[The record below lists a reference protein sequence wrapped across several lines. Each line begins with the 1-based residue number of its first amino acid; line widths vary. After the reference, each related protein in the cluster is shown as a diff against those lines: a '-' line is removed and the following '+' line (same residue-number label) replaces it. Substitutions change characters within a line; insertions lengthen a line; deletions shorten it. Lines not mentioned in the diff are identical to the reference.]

1 MIPERKILLLLASA
15 KPEAYLYRVV
25 NVTHRALVKVSH
37 LFLQPLFVYRPH
49 LLEQYHA
56 ILTQSRT
63 RAGNVDMRGQTCLTH
78 SRRYCRRDYSGAV
91 FVANVVLDYK
101 HRPQSPLLTT
111 YNRAQI
117 SIINISALYVHFK
130 FREKSFPL
138 LLFLLSY
145 LFLPD
150 ATHFKRPRAGK
161 CAFFFCFRN
170 PAPLSIYEMSCIL
183 SVNLEKQLTLLYEL
197 LYNYYVFISSE
208 RMELMKEKLNRF
220 FKISERGSTIKTE
233 IVAGLTTFFAMAYIV
248 VTNPNQVVGFN
259 FGGDFST
266 IWNAVYVA
274 SILVAVI
281 GTLLYAFYAKM
292 PFAQACGMGLNS
304 FFFVA
309 FIAPE
314 IAGGDVVAGYREG
327 LCIILLSG
335 VLFLVLSLTGARQ
348 YIAKALPDCL
358 KKAIPAGIGLF
369 IAFIG
374 FKNVGIIQENM
385 YTFVQFFDFNGM
397 IDAVG
402 MSYGELIAGNAT
414 GAVSDAVLASY
425 SSYFG
430 NPDVLTNPEALKIV
444 VSGFDAWCIM
454 APVVIALLGLFAIAV
469 LEKKNVKGSV
479 IIAIAGATVLY
490 YIATWQLPSFEL
502 GQIGQSF
509 VDFGSIGIFGA
520 FEGFTIFAGGIGAIV
535 NAIVLTITFTLVDM
549 FDTIGTLYGTA
560 SQADMLDENGDPIE
574 VNKCMSCDSVAT
586 VSGALLGTSTC
597 TTFVESASG
606 VAVGGRT
613 GLTSLVTAACF
624 FLCLFLSPVAAIV
637 PACATAPA
645 LIYVGVLMLKGFA
658 KVDMSDITAAVPSFL
673 ALVMMPLTYSISNG
687 IAIGAIAYTII
698 TLVTGKYSK
707 KDIVVTAIAILFTVR
722 FFLVSM

>member
-1 MIPERKILLLLASA
+1 M
-15 KPEAYLYRVV
+15 
-25 NVTHRALVKVSH
+25 
-37 LFLQPLFVYRPH
+37 
-49 LLEQYHA
+49 EQ
-56 ILTQSRT
+56 
-63 RAGNVDMRGQTCLTH
+63 
-78 SRRYCRRDYSGAV
+78 
-91 FVANVVLDYK
+91 
-101 HRPQSPLLTT
+101 
-111 YNRAQI
+111 
-117 SIINISALYVHFK
+117 
-130 FREKSFPL
+130 
-138 LLFLLSY
+138 
-145 LFLPD
+145 
-150 ATHFKRPRAGK
+150 
-161 CAFFFCFRN
+161 
-170 PAPLSIYEMSCIL
+170 
-183 SVNLEKQLTLLYEL
+183 
-197 LYNYYVFISSE
+197 
-208 RMELMKEKLNRF
+208 MKEKLNKF

-259 FGGDFST
+259 FGGDLDT

-274 SILVAVI
+274 SILVAVV

-309 FIAPE
+309 FIVPE
-314 IAGGDVVAGYREG
+314 LAGGDVVQGYREG

-335 VLFLVLSLTGARQ
+335 VLFLALSLTGARQ

-385 YTFVQFFDFNGM
+385 YTFVQFFDFHGM
-397 IDAVG
+397 INAVG
-402 MSYGELIAGNAT
+402 MSLAELTAGNAT
-414 GAVSDAVLASY
+414 GAVSDAVLATY
-425 SSYFG
+425 TSYF
-430 NPDVLTNPEALKIV
+430 DYDMTATVTA
-444 VSGFDAWCIM
+444 FDAWCVM
-454 APVVIALLGLFAIAV
+454 APVVISLLGLFAIAV

-479 IIAIAGATVLY
+479 IIAIGGATVLY
-490 YIATWQLPSFEL
+490 YLSTWQLPSFEL

-520 FEGFTIFAGGIGAIV
+520 FEGFTIFAGGAAAII

-560 SQADMLDENGDPIE
+560 AQADMLDENGDPIE
-574 VNKCMSCDSVAT
+574 VNKCMTCDSVAT
-586 VSGALLGTSTC
+586 LSGALLGTSTC

-606 VAVGGRT
+606 VAAGGRT

-624 FLCLFLSPVAAIV
+624 FICLFLSPVAAIV

-645 LIYVGVLMLKGFA
+645 LIYVGVLMLKGFS
-658 KVDMSDITAAVPSFL
+658 KVDMTDITAAVPAFL

-687 IAIGAIAYTII
+687 IAIGAIAYTLI

-707 KDIVVTAIAILFTVR
+707 KDIVVTAIAILFTAR